1 MKNLLKILILTILVV
16 SCKNEIVEKPEN
28 LISEKKMVDILF
40 DIAIVTSNKSIG
52 QKGARNKNILS
63 AEDYVYEKYKIDSVQ
78 LAESTIYYSSDP
90 DVQLRIFEKLEKRL
104 ETLKTQLEEESDSI
118 KLEKIETGK
127 RKVDSVGAKVSD
139 E

>member
-1 MKNLLKILILTILVV
+1 MKKLLKILILTILIV

-40 DIAIVTSNKSIG
+40 DIAIVTANKSLG
-52 QKGARNKNILS
+52 QKGPRNKVIS
-63 AEDYVYEKYKIDSVQ
+63 PEDYVYEKYKIDSLQ

-90 DVQLRIFEKLEKRL
+90 DVQLRIFENLEKRL
-104 ETLKTQLEEESDSI
+104 QTIKTQLEEESDSVKPEII
-118 KLEKIETGK
+118 KTGK
-127 RKVDSVGAKVSD
+127 RKVDSLRTKVSN